1 MREILNAMRLQAVQ
15 AMGERATTRLGTITS
30 YDPNNYAVRVKIEP
44 EGAITGWMPLL
55 SPWVGNGWGMFCA
68 PSIGDSV
75 EVQFQ
80 EADHN
85 APLCCLRLFNDQN
98 RPLAV
103 PSGEFWLQHKSG
115 SFFKLHNDGS
125 IEVNAA
131 AGISYTATAHAFK
144 GPVTMDST
152 LIASGTITA
161 PVVIG
166 TTNVTFGGKSG
177 TAHTH
182 SGVTTGTGNTGAP
195 L

>member
-15 AMGERATTRLGTITS
+15 AMGERATTRLGTVTS
-30 YDPNNYAVRVKIEP
+30 YDPNNYAVRVRIEP

-55 SPWVGNGWGMFCA
+55 TPWAGNGWGMFCA

-85 APLCCLRLFNDQN
+85 APMCCLRLFNDQN

-152 LIASGTITA
+152 LVTANTITA
-161 PVVIG
+161 PNVVG
-166 TTNVTFGGKSG
+166 TVNVTFGGKSG

-182 SGVTTGTGNTGAP
+182 SGVTTGTGTTGAP
-195 L
+195 V